1 MEPQM
6 MFEAASSDQV
16 RPEIVDIFAEVFE
29 HETPISTTTSPGD
42 VARWDSLNHVALVS
56 MIERTFGIGLSMDE
70 MIEIQSVGDIQRL
83 LARHGV

>member
-1 MEPQM
+1 MSEVI
-6 MFEAASSDQV
+6 SRSDV
-16 RPEIVDIFAEVFE
+16 RPEIVEIFAEVFL
-29 HETPISTTTSPGD
+29 HEAPITLETSPAD

-56 MIERTFGIGLSMDE
+56 MIEQTFGISLSMDE

>member
-1 MEPQM
+1 MLV
-6 MFEAASSDQV
+6 ARDLV
-16 RPEIVDIFAEVFE
+16 RPEIVEIFAEVFE
-29 HETPISTTTSPGD
+29 HEGPLSASTSPGD

-70 MIEIQSVGDIQRL
+70 MIEIQCVGDIERL

>member
-1 MEPQM
+1 M
-6 MFEAASSDQV
+6 MFEAASRDQV
-16 RPEIVDIFAEVFE
+16 RPEIVEIFAEVFE
-29 HETPISTTTSPGD
+29 HEAPISPTTSPGD

>member
-1 MEPQM
+1 M
-6 MFEAASSDQV
+6 MSDVASRDEV
-16 RPEIVDIFAEVFE
+16 RPEIVEIFAEVFL
-29 HETPISTTTSPGD
+29 HDAPISVATSPGD

-70 MIEIQSVGDIQRL
+70 MIEIQSVGDIHRL

>member
-1 MEPQM
+1 M
-6 MFEAASSDQV
+6 MSAVATSDGV
-16 RPEIVDIFAEVFE
+16 RPEIIAIFAEVFE
-29 HETPISTTTSPGD
+29 HEAPISIATSPGD